1 MTQKLKPRKDVPV
14 SETWDLRDIYE
25 SDVAFEHAINTLVT
39 KAEVF
44 HKRYATTIH
53 NAESIEKVLDA
64 LCELTIEIDRVANYS
79 HLQLSVESTDPEKQ
93 RLNALFSQKYGKI
106 SSQLTF
112 VESELLHL
120 DKAIL
125 QSAIKTS
132 KYDYYLKRLL
142 KKQPHQLHPEAEKVL
157 AEMVAALNVPYDL
170 YEVTKMLD
178 IDFGQFEVNGQVY
191 DMDYTTFEG
200 VYEDDPN
207 TELRRQSFKHFSETL
222 RKYQH
227 TTAAVYQAH
236 VQNEKLE
243 ANLRGY
249 NSVIDFLLE
258 DHDVHPDMY
267 HRQIDIIM
275 SDLAPIMRRYARLL
289 KKVHQLDSLK
299 YEDLKISIDPDY
311 EPQISIKDSEQYI
324 YNALGA
330 LGEDYLK
337 MTQSAYNERWIDF
350 PQNKGKETGAY
361 CASPYFTH
369 SYIFISWT
377 GKMNEVFVLAHELG
391 HAGHFHLAQSHQNI
405 LHSESSMYFVEAPST
420 MNEMLMAQ
428 YLLEKNSEDPRF
440 KRWVLSSLIS
450 RTYYHNMVTH
460 LLEAAF
466 QREVYRCVDRGEY
479 LTADKLNAIKKQV
492 IETFWGDDV
501 ELTPGSELTWMRQPH
516 YYMGLYPYTYSAGL
530 TIGTLMA
537 QRIKHEGQ
545 KAVNEWLEVLKAGGS
560 MSPVELAQIA
570 HIDMTSEKPLK
581 DTIQFIGSLV
591 EEIENLTQQI

>member
-157 AEMVAALNVPYDL
+157 AEMVATLNVPYDL

-324 YNALGA
+324 YNALGV